1 MPCKFDSHP
10 ERNTIFYSILYNIS
24 LQENAF
30 FKAFSSPYWKDN
42 NLLSLKNSI
51 DNSILE
57 MKAIEKG
64 LNYTPSIELSY
75 QAYPYV
81 PDRLYLGADP
91 IVNTGAFYLILVPL
105 TVFMIIFE
113 EMSREKAGNL
123 RMGLLMIGCSN
134 SAYWISWILTGIVF
148 SAIMST
154 LMHVVGYAFGYSI
167 FLSSPFYVIFL
178 MIFTVSIAEL
188 AIAFFMLSVIHNQ
201 STAYTISYV
210 FILISVINTMAIM
223 DASVLYKLFYNLD
236 MPEWSMY
243 FRMAFELLPSFHFN
257 KLFCDITRV
266 TCFHMSFEGMLW
278 VPGRPWEVEDFFRE
292 VKGQFMTKDR
302 YLIPSVYDSMVKL
315 AQISIGYFLLA
326 LYFDNIYPENKGTS

>member
-1 MPCKFDSHP
+1 
-10 ERNTIFYSILYNIS
+10 
-24 LQENAF
+24 
-30 FKAFSSPYWKDN
+30 
-42 NLLSLKNSI
+42 
-51 DNSILE
+51 

-134 SAYWISWILTGIVF
+134 SAYWISWILTGIIF

-178 MIFTVSIAEL
+178 MTFTVSIAEL

-292 VKGQFMTKDR
+292 VRGQFMTKDR

-315 AQISIGYFLLA
+315 AQISLGYFLLA
-326 LYFDNIYPENKGTS
+326 LYFDNIYPENKGTSQPFYFFLKPSFWFKSCSRRALASPHHHHLSGRSRTSSFSSD